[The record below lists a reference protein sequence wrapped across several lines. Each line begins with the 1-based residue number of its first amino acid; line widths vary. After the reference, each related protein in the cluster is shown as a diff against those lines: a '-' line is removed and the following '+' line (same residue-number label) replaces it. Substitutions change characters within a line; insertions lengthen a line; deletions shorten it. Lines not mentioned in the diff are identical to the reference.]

1 MSWKEI
7 IQNKWLKLGFWSLLY
22 TAWVIWLGN
31 YWWLLGLGVIFDH
44 HITKKV
50 KWLFWKK
57 EYAPGEK
64 RNFWLDWLDAII
76 FAVVVV
82 TFINMFFF
90 QAFKIPSSSMEST
103 LYTGDHLFVS
113 KLTYGPRVPQT
124 PLTIPFTHNSAF
136 GKESYSTLIQN
147 KYRRLKGFREVRRG
161 DIVVFGFP
169 NGDSVLTRRPADD
182 YYAWVRALGR
192 EQVIREYGP
201 VIVRP
206 SDKKDHYVKRCVAVA
221 GDTLE
226 VKDGLVWVNGKHEPD
241 YPGRQLTYKV
251 VTSGS
256 RINQLKLEELG
267 VNLNELVFDSRLPG
281 YPMMPL
287 TEAMLEEV
295 RKIQTVVEIK
305 PNLERYPAAAQDAIV
320 FPYCKDWTCD
330 YYGPLWIPEK
340 GATVALN
347 AENLPLYERIIRDY
361 EHNSLSVEG
370 TQILINGVPATTYT
384 FQQDYYFM
392 MGDNRHNSLDS
403 RYWGFVPEDHI
414 VGTPSI
420 IWLSTDASKSFPKSI
435 RWKRFL
441 KLVTTQTSN
450 N

>member
-7 IQNKWLKLGFWSLLY
+7 IQNKWLKLGLWSLLY
-22 TAWVIWLGN
+22 VAWVIWLGN
-31 YWWLLGLGVIFDH
+31 YWWLLGLIVLFDYF
-44 HITKKV
+44 ITKKV

-64 RNFWLDWLDAII
+64 HNFWLDWLDAII

-82 TFINMFFF
+82 TFINIFFF

-113 KLTYGPRVPQT
+113 KLTYGPRLPQT
-124 PLTIPFTHNSAF
+124 PLTIPFTHNRIF
-136 GKESYSTLIQN
+136 GSESYSTLIQN

-169 NGDSVLTRRPADD
+169 NGDTVLTRRPADD
-182 YYAWVRALGR
+182 YYAWVRSLGR
-192 EQVIREYGP
+192 EETIAQFGP

-206 SDKKDHYVKRCVAVA
+206 ADKKDHYVKRCVAVA

-226 VKDGLVWVNGKHEPD
+226 IRDGLVWVNGEKEAD
-241 YPGRQLTYKV
+241 YSGRQLTYQV
-251 VTSGS
+251 ITSGS

-267 VNLNELVFDSRLPG
+267 LKLSELYFDSRLPG
-281 YPMMPL
+281 YPHMPL
-287 TEAMLEEV
+287 TEEMLEKVKE
-295 RKIQTVVEIK
+295 IQTVLDVT
-305 PNLERYPAAAQDAIV
+305 PSLEKYPATAEESAI
-320 FPYCKDWTCD
+320 FPFSKPWTSD
-330 YYGPLWIPEK
+330 YFGPLWIPAK
-340 GATVALN
+340 GATVALDM
-347 AENLPLYERIIRDY
+347 ENLPLYERIIRDY
-361 EHNSLSVEG
+361 EHNTLQVEG
-370 TQILINGVPATTYT
+370 ESILINGEACTEYT

-420 IWLSTDASKSFPKSI
+420 IWLSTDATKAFPKSI

-441 KLVTTQTSN
+441 KLV
-450 N
+450 